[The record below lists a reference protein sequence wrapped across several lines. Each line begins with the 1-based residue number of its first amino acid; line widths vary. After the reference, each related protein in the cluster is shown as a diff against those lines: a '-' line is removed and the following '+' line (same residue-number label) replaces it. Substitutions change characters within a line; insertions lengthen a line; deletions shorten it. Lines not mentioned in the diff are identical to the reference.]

1 MLFGVTGWAR
11 QGQKQEQVMGKEK
24 QENIVKDLKQK
35 KKAPVARASDRMI
48 KKELEVEKLDVKRAR
63 GRTWVGR
70 L

>member
-1 MLFGVTGWAR
+1 
-11 QGQKQEQVMGKEK
+11 MGKEK

-35 KKAPVARASDRMI
+35 KKTPVARASDRMI
-48 KKELEVEKLDVKRAR
+48 KKELEVEKPDVKRAR